1 MSNKEIST
9 KIFNSYND
17 YVLSKNI
24 CMILKQFGYQKIN
37 KNSLLLLTGA
47 LNSFIEMITIKS
59 KQFTELSGRVET
71 NMIDLLFSLIQ
82 NDITQLS
89 IINYINNSNIKD
101 VAKIDINKEIEN
113 EKKKDF
119 YLLKQLNSIN
129 VPKSSIINKKF
140 LDAIPK
146 NLRYF
151 PREFTLKSS
160 ENIIEKNQKFKKRNN
175 EIKKI
180 EKKDLENIISS
191 NEYYDLSKKRNRQ
204 TKEIDIIPIYAEI
217 TKGLNEHIQYENGLF
232 GKRFKLRNEREIKN
246 EKNKEIQD
254 TNINNNIDNNQN
266 IEKQIFDK

>member
-47 LNSFIEMITIKS
+47 LNFFIEMITIKS

-101 VAKIDINKEIEN
+101 VAKIIKEIDN
-113 EKKKDF
+113 EKKERF
-119 YLLKQLNSIN
+119 LFSKQLNNIN

-146 NLRYF
+146 NL
-151 PREFTLKSS
+151 
-160 ENIIEKNQKFKKRNN
+160 
-175 EIKKI
+175 
-180 EKKDLENIISS
+180 
-191 NEYYDLSKKRNRQ
+191 
-204 TKEIDIIPIYAEI
+204 
-217 TKGLNEHIQYENGLF
+217 
-232 GKRFKLRNEREIKN
+232 
-246 EKNKEIQD
+246 
-254 TNINNNIDNNQN
+254 
-266 IEKQIFDK
+266 